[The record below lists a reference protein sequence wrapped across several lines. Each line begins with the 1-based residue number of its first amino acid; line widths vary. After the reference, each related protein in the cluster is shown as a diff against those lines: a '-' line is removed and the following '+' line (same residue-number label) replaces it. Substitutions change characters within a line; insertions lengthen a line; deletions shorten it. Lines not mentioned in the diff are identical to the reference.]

1 MCLELNKEYNLAVKY
16 ENKFINVGTIKKYLY
31 DNEIFYLVKQYGKF
45 DTCYNQNEINEFLK
59 INIMLKFKGEI
70 KNDKRICFSR

>member
-16 ENKFINVGTIKKYLY
+16 ENKFINIGTIKKYSY

-59 INIMLKFKGEI
+59 NKYYVEI
-70 KNDKRICFSR
+70 